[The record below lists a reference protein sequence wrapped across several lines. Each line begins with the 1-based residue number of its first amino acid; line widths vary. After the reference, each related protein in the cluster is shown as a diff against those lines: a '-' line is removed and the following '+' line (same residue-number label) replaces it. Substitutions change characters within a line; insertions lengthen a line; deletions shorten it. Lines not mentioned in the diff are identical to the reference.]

1 MKKFVKC
8 VTAFILLVNFMSA
21 MEGITTLF
29 TEFLNFC
36 IGKLQIKL
44 QKEQAEFAKQYGDL
58 AGEEENTN
66 VIGFQYTPPE
76 EDEEE
81 YIDE

>member
-8 VTAFILLVNFMSA
+8 VTAFILLVNFMAA

-29 TEFLNFC
+29 TESLNFC

-76 EDEEE
+76 EEEEE